1 MALQHLLLQ
10 ECLSAKI
17 RIGIAWWYSSR
28 VTFTLM
34 VGGLRFWF
42 RHVLMG
48 KTAFRPSHSVRRCVA
63 GTHGVAAFAGD
74 LAMRVVCPS
83 ELIDARDRLWSLVA
97 VPWWDWVAGNG
108 SFHIMQYGYPPECAC
123 PRCC

>member
-1 MALQHLLLQ
+1 M
-10 ECLSAKI
+10 
-17 RIGIAWWYSSR
+17 
-28 VTFTLM
+28 TFTLM

-48 KTAFRPSHSVRRCVA
+48 KTALRPLYRVRRYAA
-63 GTHGVAAFAGD
+63 GMHGEVAFAGD
-74 LAMRVVCPS
+74 LATRVAGPS

-108 SFHIMQYGYPPECAC
+108 SFPIMEYGHPPECAC
-123 PRCC
+123 ARCC

>member
-17 RIGIAWWYSSR
+17 RIGVAWWCSSR

-34 VGGLRFWF
+34 VGALLFWF

-48 KTAFRPSHSVRRCVA
+48 KTALRPLHRVRRYAA
-63 GTHGVAAFAGD
+63 GMLGVATVAGD

-83 ELIDARDRLWSLVA
+83 ELIDARDQLWSLVA
-97 VPWWDWVAGNG
+97 YRRRYWVAGNG
-108 SFHIMQYGYPPECAC
+108 SFPIMQYGYPPECAC
-123 PRCC
+123 PGCC